1 MAAAD
6 QQSDSEEQ
14 DYDEKPWLNMT
25 PTTRLKGTVTE
36 IFTPELGESNYGI
49 IVEDPEVVVGDV
61 YTNYHKPDNGLTR
74 DEVDEYSTSPTD
86 YRVADDSDPSVTT
99 VGDTL
104 VTDEESTVDGD
115 VANEYERADSFAD
128 DEVCL
133 WISGLA
139 GDKIIRALDFNGR
152 PYARYGDNGP
162 IYGLLQAHQSW
173 FEDGADRSALASDG
187 KAPRTVRPPMLR
199 PDVDEVLLDITAD
212 EGGTYRSYRGNVFR
226 ADEFADET
234 GGLETPTDELPTGQ
248 YGIEADSRLELRLAD
263 FEEAGSKVK
272 EADWNFADLLQT
284 GEGWADVP
292 ESATSQ
298 SFDTSMDLADDSESD
313 DGHPTEEFID
323 DVVDQMQATEVAH
336 GRAPDEIWDGGLDS
350 LIERNSESLPEKPDV
365 DAIRRGIYSNVNWL
379 DAENLEGR

>member
-6 QQSDSEEQ
+6 QQSDGEEQ
-14 DYDEKPWLNMT
+14 DYESRPWLNMT
-25 PTTRLKGTVTE
+25 PTTRVKGTVTE

-49 IVEDPEVVVGDV
+49 IIEDPEVVMGDV
-61 YTNYHKPDNGLTR
+61 FVNAHKPDDGLTR
-74 DEVDEYSTSPTD
+74 EEVDENSTSPTD
-86 YRVADDSDPSVTT
+86 YRVADDSDPSVT
-99 VGDTL
+99 VVSDTL
-104 VTDEESTVDGD
+104 VTDEESTVGGD
-115 VANEYERADSFAD
+115 VANEYERADAFDD

-162 IYGLLQAHQSW
+162 IYGLLQAPQSW
-173 FEDGADRSALASDG
+173 FEDGADRSALAADG

-199 PDVDEVLLDITAD
+199 PDVDEVLIDVTAD
-212 EGGTYRSYRGNVFR
+212 DGGNYRSYRGNVFR

-234 GGLETPTDELPTGQ
+234 GAIDTPTDELPTGQ

-263 FEEAGSKVK
+263 VEEAGRKVK
-272 EADWNFADLLQT
+272 AADWNFADLLQT

-292 ESATSQ
+292 ESATSN
-298 SFDTSMDLADDSESD
+298 SFDTSMDVAAEDDTDVQADAVD
-313 DGHPTEEFID
+313 EFVT
-323 DVVDQMQATEVAH
+323 DVVEQMQATEVAH

-350 LIERNSESLPEKPDV
+350 LIERNSDSLPDDPDV

-379 DAENLEGR
+379 DTESLE